1 MVSKRVL
8 SYLGYALLGLLC
20 VAPAFAGMKLPAATP
35 MIPME
40 QVGPMSIAF
49 NPKPYDQVVQVA
61 SGGSIAAALATIQDA
76 GPDNRY
82 AVLVA
87 TGTYNGAGLQLKEY
101 VDLYGGFD
109 GLNWKARD
117 VYENA
122 TVLDGQKKGPI
133 VIGANNARID
143 GFVITNGQCN
153 THGAGILCDAVS
165 PTIVNN
171 IIVGNRTTE
180 PDGFYGHLGKQ
191 VGSEGAGIMLLN
203 GSSAYVSNN
212 LFGENVT
219 NVGSGAG
226 ISARNGVNAK
236 ILRNVFANHTAGMED
251 TAVYHGKI
259 GSRSSPGAAIACA
272 EASSPQ
278 ISFNIMVMGKALHKN
293 DAGGVWVEGNS
304 MPLISYNWIAGNIAY
319 DDGGGIYVMGNLY
332 YDEEGKR
339 HDLSPDGPAVIEDN
353 FIVGNTSITGHPGG
367 LRVSRWGRANLRRN
381 RIVANPTGG
390 AIGAEGGILALME
403 NDIITDNEK
412 DSKLRVVLTG
422 NITSKKFNPV
432 YYVTEMTTSTNLA
445 EQDLAGAMVRIGET
459 WSVVKS
465 SSQRGLVVWGKI
477 DDSAAKFE
485 ILDNYGAYTN
495 PYVD

>member
-1 MVSKRVL
+1 MTSHTLEPAIVRWLEAVTMVSKRVL

-87 TGTYNGAGLQLKEY
+87 TGTYSGAGLQLKEY

-109 GLNWKARD
+109 GLNWKSRD

-133 VIGANNARID
+133 VIGADNARID

-171 IIVGNRTTE
+171 IIVSNRTTE

-191 VGSEGAGIMLLN
+191 VGSGRRG
-203 GSSAYVSNN
+203 Y
-212 LFGENVT
+212 
-219 NVGSGAG
+219 
-226 ISARNGVNAK
+226 
-236 ILRNVFANHTAGMED
+236 
-251 TAVYHGKI
+251 Y
-259 GSRSSPGAAIACA
+259 
-272 EASSPQ
+272 ASEW
-278 ISFNIMVMGKALHKN
+278 L
-293 DAGGVWVEGNS
+293 
-304 MPLISYNWIAGNIAY
+304 
-319 DDGGGIYVMGNLY
+319 
-332 YDEEGKR
+332 
-339 HDLSPDGPAVIEDN
+339 
-353 FIVGNTSITGHPGG
+353 
-367 LRVSRWGRANLRRN
+367 
-381 RIVANPTGG
+381 
-390 AIGAEGGILALME
+390 
-403 NDIITDNEK
+403 
-412 DSKLRVVLTG
+412 
-422 NITSKKFNPV
+422 
-432 YYVTEMTTSTNLA
+432 
-445 EQDLAGAMVRIGET
+445 
-459 WSVVKS
+459 
-465 SSQRGLVVWGKI
+465 
-477 DDSAAKFE
+477 
-485 ILDNYGAYTN
+485 
-495 PYVD
+495 